1 MISSKKSWRGAEGK
15 SHLSF
20 ILSNLCGF
28 LFLFLVPSIHMG
40 VVQRIWVTKPPV
52 DKGKC
57 TCDCWDTIFKGSY
70 EGMSPNYRSGYKHI
84 YFNVTSNVLFIWG
97 ISLLFLLWTFQC
109 VRFITQLILH
119 GHLRISMVIVVGGS
133 IYPHYYSWWM
143 WFNYL
148 NDEFY
153 SQWNHQ
159 MFFSITELAATS
171 IALYL
176 CDSRVDYNTRLLLCM
191 ISIASAHIFISAS
204 DQFLHNLFIG
214 NETFKKSRDIGFLIG
229 DCLTVL
235 LGAFDILRYSKDNG
249 LGRWAVSSNEVGAC
263 AIFVTFLVLV
273 ATLL

>member
-57 TCDCWDTIFKGSY
+57 TCDCWDTIFK
-70 EGMSPNYRSGYKHI
+70 
-84 YFNVTSNVLFIWG
+84 
-97 ISLLFLLWTFQC
+97 
-109 VRFITQLILH
+109 
-119 GHLRISMVIVVGGS
+119 GGS